1 MFGISI
7 QFWGYSASK
16 SLAPQLDFILLLLF
30 LNPVTWGPFP
40 WFLSYPMFS
49 IQEKTEELVWTLF
62 FSMCPLS
69 NTCIY
74 IYIDVHIYKYNSNN
88 NNKKNIYI
96 VNICI
101 FLYLIISIRYKILE
115 TWRWQSQS
123 SCPRAASTFCCPDRV
138 QALTRNR
145 ARRGHPQR
153 QRQPWDLCNKT
164 D

>member
-1 MFGISI
+1 LGLLCVKKLSPPTGF
-7 QFWGYSASK
+7 YPLASFSEPRHMRPVSMVLVLSNVFHPRK
-16 SLAPQLDFILLLLF
+16 NRRTSM
-30 LNPVTWGPFP
+30 NPV
-40 WFLSYPMFS
+40 
-49 IQEKTEELVWTLF
+49 LF
-62 FSMCPLS
+62 NVSSFKHVYIYISM
-69 NTCIY
+69 CIY
-74 IYIDVHIYKYNSNN
+74 INNSNN